1 MEVFILSRKKSE
13 GYYDL
18 ISNFLT
24 PSPEAVEG
32 LNNSSYLYYMSQLY
46 LKLFSIF
53 NFENFPKSW
62 NLDYFRNVLFSTGF
76 IGVFNT
82 TAGVLPLLTG
92 YDGVNVYN
100 FPTKLNTDN
109 FVLGNVRGT
118 IGVDCELVY
127 FNYVNGSFLST
138 TPLITRYATLLASC
152 DGSISTSLINSRIA
166 HIFYANTDAEL
177 KTYQRIYDHISKGKP
192 AVFLK
197 KNNSDF
203 DIQTNNE
210 FINVKNTYI
219 ANDIILTKR
228 SIMNE
233 FLTEIGIN
241 NFNSSK
247 RERLI
252 TDEVNANN
260 YETKSVVSL
269 WVDTLNSCF
278 SKVNSLFD
286 LNIKVTLKSFKE
298 RGEDDELY

>member
-1 MEVFILSRKKSE
+1 MEVFILSKKTA

-24 PSPEAVEG
+24 PSPKVVEG
-32 LNNSSYLYYMSQLY
+32 LNNSSYLYYISQLH

-53 NFENFPKSW
+53 NFENFPTSW
-62 NLDYFRNVLFSTGF
+62 NLDYFRNVLFSTGY
-76 IGVFNT
+76 IGIFNT

-92 YDGVNVYN
+92 YEGINVYN
-100 FPTKLNTDN
+100 FPTKLNTAN
-109 FVLGNVRGT
+109 PVLGNVSGT
-118 IGVDCELVY
+118 IGETCELVY
-127 FNYVNGSFLST
+127 FNYVNGAFLSVQ
-138 TPLITRYATLLASC
+138 PLITRYATLLASC

-177 KTYQRIYDHISKGKP
+177 KTYQRIYDDISKGKP

-197 KNNSDF
+197 KTNSDF
-203 DIQTNNE
+203 EVQTSNE

-269 WVDTLNSCF
+269 WVDTLNACF

-298 RGEDDELY
+298 GGEDDELY

>member
-1 MEVFILSRKKSE
+1 MEVFILSKKSV

-53 NFENFPKSW
+53 NFENFPTSW

-92 YDGVNVYN
+92 YEGINVYN
-100 FPTKLNTDN
+100 FPTKLNTAN
-109 FVLGNVRGT
+109 PVLGNVRGT
-118 IGVDCELVY
+118 IGVDWELVY
-127 FNYVNGSFLST
+127 FNYVNGAFLST

-177 KTYQRIYDHISKGKP
+177 KTYQRIYDDISKGKP

-233 FLTEIGIN
+233 FLTEIGID

-269 WVDTLNSCF
+269 WVDTLNACF

-298 RGEDDELY
+298 GGEDDELY